1 MQTAFVELADALC
14 ASIEGNEQLL
24 LGFSGEQSDFVR
36 LNHNKVR
43 QAGSV
48 EQRVLRISL
57 VHGQR
62 HSSASIVLSGD
73 QEADLSRG
81 KQSLHALREQIPFLP
96 EDPHLLFN
104 EEVSSSSFEGPND
117 LPSAADA
124 IDQVVEAGEG
134 LDLVGIW
141 ASGGIHQGFA
151 NSMGQRNWFSTH
163 SFNLDWSV
171 YHQTDK
177 ASKNGYAGTSWDED
191 ELRRRMMKARTE
203 LEVLR
208 RPARTIEPG
217 AYRVYLAPSALEEIT
232 GLLSWGGFGLKAQ
245 RSKRSPLLRAV
256 QGETQLDKRF
266 NLSEHT
272 GAGLTPDFGES
283 GFRKP
288 TRTPLFRDGVYAEP
302 LVSPRSS
309 KEYGVPTT
317 GGQEAPASLELEG
330 GTLERDQL
338 LSELGTGVWI
348 NNLWYLNYSDLPACR
363 MTGMT
368 RFTTLWVE
376 NGEIVAPLNVMRFDD
391 SFYRI
396 FGDGLAGLTRER
408 ELLLSASTY
417 GKRSTS
423 SSLLPGALVDGF
435 RFTL

>member
-14 ASIEGNEQLL
+14 ASLTGNEQLL

-43 QAGSV
+43 QAGHV
-48 EQRVLRISL
+48 EQRILQISL
-57 VHGQR
+57 VQGRR
-62 HSSASIVLSGD
+62 HSSATVVLSGD
-73 QEADLSRG
+73 QASDVARG
-81 KQSLHALREQIPFLP
+81 NQTLRDLREQIPLLP

-104 EEVSSSSFEGPND
+104 EEVSSSDHKGPND
-117 LPSAADA
+117 LPAAADA
-124 IDQVVEAGEG
+124 IDEVVAAGEG

-171 YHQTDK
+171 YHRADK
-177 ASKNGYAGTSWDED
+177 ASKNGYAGTSWDGE
-191 ELRRRMMKARTE
+191 ELLRRMAKARAE

-217 AYRVYLAPSALEEIT
+217 SYRVYLAPSALEEIT

-256 QGETQLDKRF
+256 QGETQLDTRF

-288 TRTPLFRDGVYAEP
+288 SRTPLFKDGVYANP

-317 GGQEAPASLELEG
+317 GGGESPESLDLEG
-330 GTLERDQL
+330 GTLERDHL
-338 LSELGTGVWI
+338 LAELGTGVWI

-376 NGEIVAPLNVMRFDD
+376 NGEVVAPLNVMRFDD
-391 SFYRI
+391 SFYRM

-417 GKRSTS
+417 GKRSTGS
-423 SSLLPGALVDGF
+423 ALLPGALIDGF